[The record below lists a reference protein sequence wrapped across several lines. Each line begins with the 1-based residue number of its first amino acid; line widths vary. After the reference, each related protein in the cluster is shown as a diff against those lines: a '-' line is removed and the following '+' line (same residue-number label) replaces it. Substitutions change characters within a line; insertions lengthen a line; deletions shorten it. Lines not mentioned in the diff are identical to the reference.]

1 MKKKIWIGG
10 LSILAI
16 VLGVYF
22 LSPSA
27 ADYNEKADVLFDQMA
42 YAKAFNY
49 YRKAA
54 EKEDGHAYYR
64 LGILY
69 QKGWGV
75 TASESKAVEYFQK
88 AADKQDPGGQCE
100 LAYHYFDQHDYEE
113 ALTYAEKS
121 ASQNVADAAYLLG
134 HLYEQGKGVEVD
146 LKKAFSWY
154 EKAAPQNDE
163 AKINM
168 AIFCLH
174 GKGTEQN
181 YKKAFLLFDELAKKE
196 MTDSYNFLGYMYDN
210 GLGTSEDE
218 AEACHWYRKGAEAD
232 DRVAQYNLAV
242 ALWTGKGVSQNAEE
256 ALSWFHQ
263 SASQGYNHAIE
274 FVKQYEEWERQ
285 EQARQAE
292 ERKRRSYDEPRICPG
307 CQGTGR
313 VLAGT
318 GKWENCGLCGG
329 SGIFQSFQG
338 RWNDVMDALD
348 NMW

>member
-1 MKKKIWIGG
+1 MKKKVLIGG
-10 LSILAI
+10 LSILVI

-22 LSPSA
+22 LSPTA

-42 YAKAFNY
+42 YAEAFNY

-54 EKEDGHAYYR
+54 DKEDGHAYYR
-64 LGILY
+64 LGVLY

-75 TASESKAVEYFQK
+75 TASEKKAVEYFQK
-88 AADKQDPGGQCE
+88 AADKQDPDGQYE
-100 LAYHYFDQHDYEE
+100 LAYYYFSQHDYEE
-113 ALTYAEKS
+113 ALTCAEKS

-146 LKKAFSWY
+146 LKKALEWY
-154 EKAAPQNDE
+154 EKAAPLNDE
-163 AKINM
+163 AKINV

-174 GKGTEQN
+174 GKGTEPK
-181 YKKAFLLFDELAKKE
+181 YKKAFLLFDELAKKD

-210 GLGTSEDE
+210 GLGTEKNE
-218 AEACHWYRKGAEAD
+218 EEACRWYRKGAEAN
-232 DRVAQYNLAV
+232 DRVAQYNLATSLWAGQGV
-242 ALWTGKGVSQNAEE
+242 AQDREE
-256 ALSWFHQ
+256 ALNWFRQ

-292 ERKRRSYDEPRICPG
+292 ERKRKSYDEPRICPG

-329 SGIFQSFQG
+329 SGIFQSFSG
-338 RWNDVMDALD
+338 RWKDIIDAMD